1 MNNDNNLE
9 EQYVK
14 QIVSMG
20 YSEENAKDYIKS
32 QKGVDETEID
42 PNLGLENNKD
52 EVEIKLPEINES
64 VFASSTSKIL
74 LPSEREVNPYA
85 RGLAILLLIGCLAGF
100 LNGVDYL
107 SPTSGIIRPHELIY
121 AQASGAPEKSS
132 IFLGTVIL
140 EDGSPA
146 ENYTINIRSERGG
159 NHFSITDS
167 EGKFR
172 IENLTPGL
180 SVLDIAIVED
190 DDTYGISHRML
201 LNPPAGFEPFGFTQ
215 IDLVF
220 PEKNEF
226 GTDNS
231 TGVFWID
238 YTPEEIE
245 YPLIDPSAATYYS
258 IVGYGFIGIAT
269 LGALLSIIA
278 VNSGDI
284 GLIRSASGLV
294 FFSMGPLY
302 SSCCIGLIVFL
313 LSFMIPNNEGF

>member
-1 MNNDNNLE
+1 MVDEDNLD
-9 EQYVK
+9 EQYFK

-20 YSEENAKDYIKS
+20 YTKENAKDYIEA
-32 QKGVDETEID
+32 QKDNDVTEID
-42 PNLGLENNKD
+42 PNLGLEND
-52 EVEIKLPEINES
+52 EEELEIKLPEIDDS

-100 LNGVDYL
+100 LNGIDYL

-121 AQASGAPEKSS
+121 AQSAGAPEKSG
-132 IFLGTVIL
+132 IFLGSVVL

-146 ENYTINIRSERGG
+146 INYTMNIRSERGG

-180 SVLDIAIVED
+180 SLLDIVIVEEEN
-190 DDTYGISHRML
+190 TYGISHRIL

-220 PEKNEF
+220 PGKNKF
-226 GTDNS
+226 GTDNG
-231 TGVFWID
+231 TGVFWKD
-238 YTPEEIE
+238 YTPEEME

-258 IVGYGFIGIAT
+258 IVGYGFIGIAL

-278 VNSGDI
+278 LNSGNI
-284 GLIRSASGLV
+284 GLIRSASVLV
-294 FFSMGPLY
+294 FFTMGPIY
-302 SSCCIGLIVFL
+302 FSCCIGLIVGL

>member
-1 MNNDNNLE
+1 MTNDANLE

-20 YSEENAKDYIKS
+20 YTEENAKDYIKA
-32 QKGVDETEID
+32 QKSTDETEID
-42 PNLGLENNKD
+42 PNLGLENKE
-52 EVEIKLPEINES
+52 EVEVKLPEINES

-85 RGLAILLLIGCLAGF
+85 RGLAILLLVGCLAGF

-107 SPTSGIIRPHELIY
+107 SPTSGIVRPHELIY
-121 AQASGAPEKSS
+121 AQATGAPEKSS
-132 IFLGTVIL
+132 IFLGSVIL

-146 ENYTINIRSERGG
+146 ENYTINIRSERGA
-159 NHFSITDS
+159 NHLSTTDS

-172 IENLTPGL
+172 MENLTPGL
-180 SVLDIAIVED
+180 SVLDIAIVEED
-190 DDTYGISHRML
+190 NTYGISHRIL

-215 IDLVF
+215 IDLDF
-220 PEKNEF
+220 PKKNEF
-226 GTDNS
+226 GTDNG

-238 YTPEEIE
+238 YTPEQQKF
-245 YPLIDPSAATYYS
+245 PLIDPSAATYYS
-258 IVGYGFIGIAT
+258 IVGYGFVGIAL
-269 LGALLSIIA
+269 LGSLLSILAI
-278 VNSGDI
+278 NTGNL

>member
-1 MNNDNNLE
+1 MTNDANLE

-20 YSEENAKDYIKS
+20 YTEENAKDYIKA
-32 QKGVDETEID
+32 QKGTDETEID
-42 PNLGLENNKD
+42 PNLGLENKK
-52 EVEIKLPEINES
+52 EVEVKLPEINES

-85 RGLAILLLIGCLAGF
+85 RGLAVLLLIGCLAGF

-107 SPTSGIIRPHELIY
+107 SPTSGIIRPHELIM
-121 AQASGAPEKSS
+121 AQSEGAPEKSS
-132 IFLGTVIL
+132 IFLGTVEL
-140 EDGSPA
+140 EDGTLA
-146 ENYTINIRSERGG
+146 KNYTIIVKPNNKGLDQHST
-159 NHFSITDS
+159 TDS

-180 SVLDIAIVED
+180 NILHIAMIN
-190 DDTYGISHRML
+190 DDTQYWIKHRIL
-201 LNPPAGFEPFGFTQ
+201 LNPPAGFEPYGFTQ
-215 IDLVF
+215 IDFIF
-220 PEKNEF
+220 PGKNEF
-226 GTDNS
+226 GTDNG
-231 TGVFWID
+231 TGVFFKD
-238 YTPEEIE
+238 YTPEEVDF
-245 YPLIDPSAATYYS
+245 PLIDPSAATYYS
-258 IVGYGFIGIAT
+258 IVGYGFVGIA
-269 LGALLSIIA
+269 LIGSLLSILAI
-278 VNSGDI
+278 NTGNL